1 MSDSTKT
8 QALAKLGAFGRKIGY
23 PDKWRDYSKLEVK
36 PGEYYLNQRRAAAW
50 TRAVNWAKL
59 GKPVDKTEWPITV
72 EQVNAGYVPSC
83 ERDRLPGGR
92 AAGATQF
99 DRGRRTTR

>member
-36 PGEYYLNQRRAAAW
+36 RGEYYLNQRRAAAW
-50 TRAVNWAKL
+50 SRDDQL
-59 GKPVDKTEWPITV
+59 G
-72 EQVNAGYVPSC
+72 QARQAGRQDGVA
-83 ERDRLPGGR
+83 R
-92 AAGATQF
+92 
-99 DRGRRTTR
+99 